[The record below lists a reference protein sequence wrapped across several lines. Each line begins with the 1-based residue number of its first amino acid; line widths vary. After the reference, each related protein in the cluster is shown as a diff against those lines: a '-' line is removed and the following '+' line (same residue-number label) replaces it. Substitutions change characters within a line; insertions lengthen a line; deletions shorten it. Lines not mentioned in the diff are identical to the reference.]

1 MRLKLN
7 CLNPLFPGAPACTY
21 PGTTIGATISSVQ
34 FYYPIGD
41 SVEYGC
47 TEGYKL
53 VGERVLKCLASAKWS
68 HEMPNCKAI
77 QDGDGESRVARY
89 LGLRRSSIKN
99 GNSDQ

>member
-1 MRLKLN
+1 MFFN
-7 CLNPLFPGAPACTY
+7 CFFPGAPACTY

-53 VGERVLKCLASAKWS
+53 VGEKVLKCLASAKWS
-68 HEMPNCKAI
+68 HEMPNCKAN
-77 QDGDGESRVARY
+77 QEGDGESRVARY
-89 LGLRRSSIKN
+89 LGLIRSSIN
-99 GNSDQ
+99 SGNSDQ